1 MIYETVKDLVDQFEN
16 SDIREMNVVIDGLS
30 LYLSKNDTSQ
40 QVTSTTQLA
49 ETKNSSMSI
58 PIVEHDEPK
67 EIEIDT
73 VSNVGT
79 VIKSPIVGVIYTAS
93 EPGKPNFV
101 SVGDRVSVG
110 DTLCIIEAMKIM
122 NDVVSDV
129 SGIVTE
135 ILIENEEIVEFGQ
148 PLFRIS

>member
-1 MIYETVKDLVDQFEN
+1 MKELVDQFEN
-16 SDIREMNVVIDGLS
+16 SHIREMNVVIDGLS

-40 QVTSTTQLA
+40 QVTSTTQLV
-49 ETKNSSMSI
+49 ETNNSSMAI
-58 PIVEHDEPK
+58 PIAEHDEPK
-67 EIEIDT
+67 EIET
-73 VSNVGT
+73 NMVSNDET

-93 EPGKPNFV
+93 EPGQPNFV